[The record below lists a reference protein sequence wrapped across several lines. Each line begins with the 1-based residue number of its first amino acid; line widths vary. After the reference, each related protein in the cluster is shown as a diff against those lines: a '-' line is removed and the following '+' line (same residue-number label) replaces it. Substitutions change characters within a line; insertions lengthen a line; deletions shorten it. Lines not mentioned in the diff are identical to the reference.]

1 MGSAGLPKAELRA
14 LGALLWLSG
23 AAPGSLQELL
33 ILFGEQGALAGIPPG
48 CCWPECLGR
57 RRSHQK
63 RCHRGFGSALMLQ
76 HRDRTGMHTRRATRT
91 LGRLV
96 EGKGRTCLG

>member
-1 MGSAGLPKAELRA
+1 MGSAGLLKAKLGA
-14 LGALLWLSG
+14 LAALLWLPG

-33 ILFGEQGALAGIPPG
+33 VLFGEQGALTGIPPG
-48 CCWPECLGR
+48 CCWPERLG

-63 RCHRGFGSALMLQ
+63 WCHRGLGSALMLQ
-76 HRDRTGMHTRRATRT
+76 HRDRTGMHTRRAERT

-96 EGKGRTCLG
+96 KGKGHTCLG